1 MTPFAALLLLAAP
14 AASAEKTV
22 AYSAEVVIVSEGVTK
37 RAHVWTDGVRWKQ
50 QDDDGKSGHFQDEEK
65 GLSWM
70 WGPGFPCIQMPP
82 HGADARP
89 APREEP
95 LGGEVVAGHPTKKF
109 KVTTT
114 YRDGEKTVTD
124 VRYVWR
130 ATDLGDLAIRQRSGD
145 GTTERTLRNV
155 VLGPPDPKLLSFP
168 SPQCHY
174 DETQDTTR
182 YAPKAAGGYR
192 TIPFSDAG
200 CKQFVPLPLTLS
212 IPSDY
217 AIRSAG
223 PLGCFWGTEDDL
235 GRALASKEEADF
247 TNIRRG
253 VFWCRASPSTEF
265 DPVHE
270 KFVSEEG
277 PQEQWPAAMK
287 ALGARDVVMEPKT
300 VGGIATLRVS
310 GCWAARPSTCSTS
323 GSATPPR
330 YSSPTAPRGR
340 AAPPTG
346 RSGSISSIRCSR
358 RSSRPS
364 ATSSAS
370 ERLWRQWFRRRFKRA

>member
-1 MTPFAALLLLAAP
+1 MTPLAVLLLLAPA
-14 AASAEKTV
+14 AASAERKPI
-22 AYSAEVVIVSEGVTK
+22 AYSAEVVVVSKGVTK
-37 RAHVWTDGVRWKQ
+37 KAHVWTDGVRWKQ
-50 QDDDGKSGHFQDEEK
+50 QDDDGKGGNYHDEEK

-70 WGPGFPCIQMPP
+70 WGTGFPCIQTPLR
-82 HGADARP
+82 GADARP
-89 APREEP
+89 TPKEEP
-95 LGGEVVAGHPTKKF
+95 LGSEVVAGHPTKKF

-114 YRDGEKTVTD
+114 YQDGKTTMTD

-130 ATDLGDLAIRQRSGD
+130 ATDLGDLAIRQLSGD

-155 VLGPPDPKLLSFP
+155 VLGPPDPKLLAFP
-168 SPQCHY
+168 SPQCRY
-174 DETQDTTR
+174 DEAQDTTR

-223 PLGCFWGTEDDL
+223 PLGCFWGTEEDL
-235 GRALASKEEADF
+235 GRVLASKEEADF
-247 TNIRRG
+247 TSIRRG
-253 VFWCRASPSTEF
+253 VFWCRVSPSTEF

-287 ALGARDVVMEPKT
+287 ALGARDVVMEPKK
-300 VGGIATLRVS
+300 VAGIATLRVS
-310 GCWAARPSTCSTS
+310 GIMGGQAVYMLYIGFGDSPAVLINYRPAGKGGPADLAEWQRFLDSL
-323 GSATPPR
+323 
-330 YSSPTAPRGR
+330 
-340 AAPPTG
+340 
-346 RSGSISSIRCSR
+346 
-358 RSSRPS
+358 RP
-364 ATSSAS
+364 A
-370 ERLWRQWFRRRFKRA
+370 K

>member
-1 MTPFAALLLLAAP
+1 MTPFAALLLLAAA
-14 AASAEKTV
+14 AASAEEKV
-22 AYSAEVVIVSEGVTK
+22 AYSAEVVIVSQGVTK
-37 RAHVWTDGVRWKQ
+37 RAHVWTDGVRFKQ
-50 QDDDGKSGHFQDEEK
+50 QDDDGKSGHFQDEER

-70 WGPGFPCIQMPP
+70 WGPGFPCIQMPL
-82 HGADARP
+82 HDADAGP
-89 APREEP
+89 APKEEP

-130 ATDLGDLAIRQRSGD
+130 ATDLADLAIRQRSGD

-155 VLGPPDPKLLSFP
+155 ALGPPDPKLLSFP
-168 SPQCHY
+168 SPQCRY
-174 DETQDTTR
+174 DEVADTTR

-192 TIPFSDAG
+192 TIPFFDAG
-200 CKQFVPLPLTLS
+200 CKQFVPLPLSLS

-235 GRALASKEEADF
+235 RRVLASKEEADF
-247 TNIRRG
+247 TSIRRG
-253 VFWCRASPSTEF
+253 VFWCRVSPSTEF

-287 ALGARDVVMEPKT
+287 ALGAREVAMEPKK
-300 VGGIATLRVS
+300 VGGIVTLRVS
-310 GCWAARPSTCSTS
+310 GVLGGQAVYMLYIGFGDSPAVLINYRPAGKGGPADRAEWQHFLDSLQ
-323 GSATPPR
+323 
-330 YSSPTAPRGR
+330 PT
-340 AAPPTG
+340 
-346 RSGSISSIRCSR
+346 
-358 RSSRPS
+358 
-364 ATSSAS
+364 
-370 ERLWRQWFRRRFKRA
+370 K